1 MNYIISW
8 QDSCRCSSLRLW
20 FYLGFQSQ
28 KQNPY
33 ALNAVRTNGGFRSQT
48 MIEFSIPGTPKP
60 LKRHRVSKNGGMYDP
75 CSKQKAETWLQIA
88 RFKPSEPYAG
98 DIRLSLFFYMP
109 RPKRHYSKSG
119 AVLSVKYH
127 SFRPD
132 LDNLVKFI
140 ADVIQGKD
148 RMIVDDS
155 QICVLEAQKLY
166 GKPRTEV
173 IIEEIS

>member
-1 MNYIISW
+1 
-8 QDSCRCSSLRLW
+8 
-20 FYLGFQSQ
+20 
-28 KQNPY
+28 
-33 ALNAVRTNGGFRSQT
+33 
-48 MIEFSIPGTPKP
+48 MIEFTIPGKPKP

-75 CSKQKAETWLQIA
+75 CSKQKAEMWLQIA

-173 IIEEIS
+173 SIEEIS

>member
-1 MNYIISW
+1 
-8 QDSCRCSSLRLW
+8 
-20 FYLGFQSQ
+20 
-28 KQNPY
+28 
-33 ALNAVRTNGGFRSQT
+33 
-48 MIEFSIPGTPKP
+48 MIEFTISGKPKP
-60 LKRHRVSKNGGMYDP
+60 LKRHRVSRNGGMYDP
-75 CSKQKAETWLQIA
+75 CSKQKAEMWLQIA

-166 GKPRTEV
+166 GTPRTEV

>member
-1 MNYIISW
+1 
-8 QDSCRCSSLRLW
+8 
-20 FYLGFQSQ
+20 
-28 KQNPY
+28 
-33 ALNAVRTNGGFRSQT
+33 
-48 MIEFSIPGTPKP
+48 MIEFTISGKPKP

-98 DIRLSLFFYMP
+98 DIKLTLTFYMP
-109 RPKRHYSKSG
+109 RPKRHYGKG
-119 AVLSVKYH
+119 GTVLSVKYH

-166 GKPRTEV
+166 GTPRTEA
-173 IIEEIS
+173 IIEEIP

>member
-1 MNYIISW
+1 
-8 QDSCRCSSLRLW
+8 
-20 FYLGFQSQ
+20 
-28 KQNPY
+28 
-33 ALNAVRTNGGFRSQT
+33 
-48 MIEFSIPGTPKP
+48 
-60 LKRHRVSKNGGMYDP
+60 MYDP
-75 CSKQKAETWLQIA
+75 CSKQKAEMWLQIA

-173 IIEEIS
+173 SIEEIS